1 MVDEKPRIKCDE
13 CGSEEY
19 VKAGKGWRVVSLHPR
34 ARKQLQQY
42 RCKKCGNLFVNEND
56 YNKE

>member
-1 MVDEKPRIKCDE
+1 MVEVKSTIKCDE

-19 VKAGKGWRVVSLHPR
+19 VKAGKGWRVVTLHPKV
-34 ARKQLQQY
+34 RKSLQQY
-42 RCKKCGNLFVNEND
+42 RCKKCGHIFVDVND